1 MIYDLFDFLDDSE
14 QFPSSGH
21 FSNDEA
27 PQIWRGTVY
36 SGEPMYDS
44 YTGYDNDEYDYQ
56 EGNW

>member
-21 FSNDEA
+21 FSNDEV
-27 PQIWRGTVY
+27 PHIWQDTPY
-36 SGEPMYDS
+36 SGEPMYD
-44 YTGYDNDEYDYQ
+44 GYFDYPDDDYNYQ

>member
-21 FSNDEA
+21 FSYDE
-27 PQIWRGTVY
+27 PQIWQGIPY

-44 YTGYDNDEYDYQ
+44 YVGYPDDDYNYQ